1 MTDGH
6 YWTHATTFWRK
17 ENEMKRPL
25 VWIGIALTLT
35 PVAAWTQELQI
46 LSSRADMVSDDDAL
60 IAMALPSGTAH
71 SDAKIRLDGADVTA
85 SFRPKGQ
92 QLVGLVKGLKR
103 GTNVIA
109 ATVGGKTDRL
119 VLVDHSR
126 NGPIFSGPHQ
136 QPFICATDRIKLPD
150 GSTLGPAVDADCNA
164 PTKVMFVYRPKS
176 GGDFKPLPAGPELP
190 ADITTTTT
198 LNGQTVNYIVRVEMG
213 TINRAIYQTAV
224 LFDPSKD
231 EPPGPSA
238 NYRGWNGRA
247 VFVFGGGASA
257 GYVQGAVLG
266 DPLDHDKLSRG
277 FAVLTSSLNVMGIV
291 GHDVL
296 SAETASM
303 VKERFIETFGP
314 PAYLIGWG
322 GSGGSMQQHLI
333 ANNYPGILDGIIPGA
348 SFPDL
353 YTLVPPAVDCALM
366 ARAFDRG
373 TQRWTDEE
381 KRAATGFNTWET
393 CLYWNRFFTP
403 EWVNARQLPPKQN
416 CASVV
421 PRALTYDP
429 VSNPRGARCDIYTAA
444 RNSLGFDPRTGRT
457 YRAFDNV
464 GVQYGLNAYRSKAI
478 SAEQFV
484 ELNEIIGGFDDDGE
498 YRAARSVADPMGL
511 WRMYEYGR
519 VNSGENLGNLPVID
533 LRGNPGLGPDVH
545 DAVKSEAMR
554 ARILR
559 ESGSASG
566 HVMVR
571 AEAPGA
577 TAPGSGA
584 ASHLQPMNVFALLK
598 MDEWLGNMQR
608 DPRHY
613 LTKPARILANKPA
626 DLATDICFMADG
638 TRIGEPSALAN
649 AGPCG
654 SKLPYFAD
662 PRMTAGAPLTGD
674 VLKCRLRPFRAADY
688 PDMQPRLLKRL
699 KVTFAKGVCD
709 YAQPAAGYRRLK
721 GTWLAYPSPG
731 DGLPMK

>member
-1 MTDGH
+1 M
-6 YWTHATTFWRK
+6 
-17 ENEMKRPL
+17 NRPL
-25 VWIGIALTLT
+25 ILIGLALTLA
-35 PVAAWTQELQI
+35 PVVARAQDLKI
-46 LSSRADMVSDDDAL
+46 LSSRADTVSDDDAL
-60 IAMALPSGTAH
+60 IAVGLPSGATR
-71 SDAKIRLDGADVTA
+71 SDAQILLDGADVTS
-85 SFRPKGQ
+85 SFKPKGRS
-92 QLVGLVKGLKR
+92 LIGLVRGLKT
-103 GTNVIA
+103 GKNWIT
-109 ATVGGKTDRL
+109 ATVRGKTDRL
-119 VLVDHSR
+119 LLTNHSR

-136 QPFICATDRIKLPD
+136 RPFICATDRIKLPD
-150 GSTLGPAVDADCNA
+150 NSTLGPALDADCNA
-164 PTKVMFVYRPKS
+164 PTKVMYVYRPKS
-176 GGDFKPLPAGPELP
+176 GGDFKPLPAGAGLP
-190 ADITTTTT
+190 ADMTTTTT
-198 LNGQTVNYIVRVEMG
+198 LNGRTVNYIVRVEMG

-231 EPPGPSA
+231 EPPGPTASY
-238 NYRGWNGRA
+238 NGWNGRA

-257 GYVQGAVLG
+257 GYVQGSVLG

-314 PAYLIGWG
+314 PAYVIGWG

-333 ANNYPGILDGIIPGA
+333 ANDYPGILDGIIPGA

-366 ARAFDRG
+366 ARAFERG
-373 TQRWTDEE
+373 TQRWTDEQ

-393 CLYWNRFFTP
+393 CVFWNRFFTP

-444 RNSLGFDPRTGRT
+444 RNSLGVDQRTGRT

-464 GVQYGLNAYRSKAI
+464 GVQYGLKAYRSKAI

-498 YRAARSVADPMGL
+498 YRATRSVADSMGL
-511 WRMYEYGR
+511 RRMYEYGR
-519 VNSGENLGNLPVID
+519 VNSGENLGDLPIID

-545 DAVKSEAMR
+545 DAVKSESMR
-554 ARILR
+554 ARIIR
-559 ESGSASG
+559 ESGSAGG

-598 MDEWLGNMQR
+598 MDEWLGSMQR
-608 DPRHY
+608 DRRHY
-613 LTKPARILANKPA
+613 GTKPAKVVANKPA
-626 DLATDICFMADG
+626 DLATDICFLADG
-638 TRIGEPSALAN
+638 TRIDEPSALAN
-649 AGPCG
+649 TGPCG
-654 SKLPYFAD
+654 SKLPYFED
-662 PRMTAGAPLTGD
+662 PRMTAGAPLTND

-688 PDMQPRLLKRL
+688 PDMAPELLERL
-699 KVTFAKGVCD
+699 KVTFAHGVCD
-709 YAQPAAGYRRLK
+709 YTQPSAGYRRLK

-731 DGLPMK
+731 DGRPMK